1 MSGARILI
9 MAGGTGGHVFP
20 ALAVAHYLRAQGHQV
35 SWLGTRRGMEAEL
48 VPAHGF
54 EIDYIAIAGL
64 RGNGLLGWLAAPL
77 RIGRALV
84 QAMGVMRRRRPQ
96 AVLGMGGFVTGPGGV
111 AAKLSG
117 RPLLIHEQNAIA
129 GLTNRLLSRIADR
142 VLEAFPGTFSATISA
157 SKVSHVGNPVRGDI
171 AALAAPAERFAGR
184 QGRLR
189 LLVVG
194 GSLGALALNELI
206 PAALAVL
213 PAAERPEVRHQCGR
227 RHLAVTE
234 AAYQAAYQSAGVE
247 GEVLPFI
254 EDMASQYAWA
264 DLVLCRAGA
273 LTVSELAL
281 AGVASILVPYP
292 HAVDDH
298 QSANGAYLMAEGAA
312 LLVQQ
317 RDLDAALLAQMLGG
331 FCRDRAAGRERLVAM
346 AQRARRLAMP
356 GATAATAAACL
367 SLAGFD
373 SEVTV

>member
-20 ALAVAHYLRAQGHQV
+20 ALAVARYLRERGHQV

-48 VPAHGF
+48 VPANGF

-64 RGNGLLGWLAAPL
+64 RGNGLLGWLLAPL
-77 RIGRALV
+77 RISRALV

-129 GLTNRLLSRIADR
+129 GLTNRLLSRIANS
-142 VLEAFPGTFSATISA
+142 VLEAFPDTFHGNRVRHT
-157 SKVSHVGNPVRGDI
+157 GNPVRSDI
-171 AALAAPAERFAGR
+171 AALAAPQQRFAEREGP
-184 QGRLR
+184 LR

-194 GSLGALALNELI
+194 GSLGALALNELL
-206 PAALAVL
+206 PQALALIPEPV
-213 PAAERPEVRHQCGR
+213 RPEVRHQSGR
-227 RHLAVTE
+227 RHLEVTRN
-234 AAYQAAYQSAGVE
+234 AYEQADVA
-247 GEVLPFI
+247 GEVMPFI
-254 EDMASQYAWA
+254 DDMAAQYEWA

-281 AGVASILVPYP
+281 AGVAAILVPYP

-298 QSANGAYLMAEGAA
+298 QSANGSYLVAQGAA
-312 LLVQQ
+312 QLVQQ
-317 RDLDAALLAQMLGG
+317 RDLTAASLAQMVGS
-331 FCRDRAAGRERLVAM
+331 FCRDVTEGRQQLMVM
-346 AQRARRLAMP
+346 AQNARRLARP
-356 GATAATAAACL
+356 EATAEVAAACL
-367 SLAGFD
+367 VQAGFEN
-373 SEVTV
+373 EVKA